1 MHFDA
6 RVVRVMTAEVH
17 RRDCLSG
24 PLPAR
29 TWSEEHCTQD
39 QAKAVRILEGLAAAG
54 YRLTPLEG
62 SIPGRRPATNW
73 SGRNGCAGCAGATL
87 LQSANPRMAVPD
99 GAAVRSSAIRPTLP
113 DHQMQT
119 LQLIAAGAPDRQL
132 ARRMDVSVDAAKS
145 RVKALLR
152 MFGAQNRAHV
162 VALAYQAGVL
172 WPERID
178 MSWLPATGV
187 PVADLVAGRSARG
200 ISQVQLAGLLGVSP
214 DWLTMR
220 ESGRRPFTVAVARR
234 YADLVGVDLNGGG

>member
-17 RRDCLSG
+17 RRDCVSG
-24 PLPAR
+24 PAPTR
-29 TWSEEHCTQD
+29 TWSEEHRMRD
-39 QAKAVRILEGLAAAG
+39 QGKAVRILEGLAAAG
-54 YRLTPLEG
+54 YRLTPLEEH
-62 SIPGRRPATNW
+62 PGPAAEW
-73 SGRNGCAGCAGATL
+73 SSRNGFNGSAELLRSASSRMTL
-87 LQSANPRMAVPD
+87 
-99 GAAVRSSAIRPTLP
+99 RPTLP
-113 DHQMQT
+113 DHQMRT
-119 LQLIAAGAPDRQL
+119 LELIAAGAPDRQL
-132 ARRMDVSVDAAKS
+132 ARRMEVSVDAAKS

-200 ISQVQLAGLLGVSP
+200 ISQVRLAGLLGVSP
-214 DWLTMR
+214 DWLTLR

-234 YADLVGVDLNGGG
+234 YADLVGVDLNGNA